1 MQSVFVLKV
10 SGILISIGLVIFA
23 WRVWAGASRLEQAIR
38 NEELDPVQGRMK
50 HASCEGCA
58 RSVGTVN
65 VIGNIM
71 MILIKGYL
79 GVVAGSK
86 GLIADAVHSSADL
99 LATFIMII
107 GLNVSVRERD
117 ERYPYGYGKAEYVVA
132 IGIYLMLFV
141 IGLYITFDGARA
153 ILEGRRVTPCLSAAW
168 GALFSIAI
176 NELMFRQSLCA
187 GTQINSPSMVAKA
200 WESRSDVLS
209 SVAVLIGIL
218 AAKMGFWFMDPLAAI
233 SVGVIIIRI
242 CYKNVKD
249 AALNLL
255 DKASED
261 GLEEVRKALEA
272 MKDIAGIKDLRSR
285 EVGQILEF
293 EVGLHVPDDITVSQ
307 GETIKR
313 EVIKTLQ
320 KTTSK
325 KSTVRVKLFPV
336 TCDA

>member
-1 MQSVFVLKV
+1 MQSVFIIKV
-10 SGILISIGLVIFA
+10 VGFLIIIGLMGFA
-23 WRVWAGASRLEQAIR
+23 WRVWVGAARLEQKIKAEI
-38 NEELDPVQGRMK
+38 DPVGGRMK

-58 RSVGTVN
+58 RSVGKVN
-65 VIGNIM
+65 VIGNIL

-107 GLNVSVRERD
+107 GLNISVRERD
-117 ERYPYGYGKAEYVVA
+117 DRYPYGYGKAEYIVA

-141 IGLYITFDGARA
+141 IGVYITFDGASA

-168 GALFSIAI
+168 GAFFSIAI

-233 SVGVIIIRI
+233 SVGVIIVHI
-242 CYKNVKD
+242 CFKNVRD
-249 AALNLL
+249 AVLSLM
-255 DKASED
+255 DRASEAD
-261 GLEEVRKALEA
+261 LEPIRKALA
-272 MKDIAGIKDLRSR
+272 AVKDIAGIKDLKAR
-285 EVGQILEF
+285 EVGQVLEF

-307 GETIKR
+307 GETIKG
-313 EVIKTLQ
+313 EVKKTLQ
-320 KTTSK
+320 KMTNK
-325 KSTVRVKLFPV
+325 KSTVKVRLFPM

>member
-1 MQSVFVLKV
+1 MLSVFIIKV
-10 SGILISIGLVIFA
+10 AAFLIMIGVAGYA
-23 WRVWAGASRLEQAIR
+23 WRLWVGASRLEQGTK
-38 NEELDPVQGRMK
+38 EELDPVRGGMK
-50 HASCEGCA
+50 HAGCERCA
-58 RSVGTVN
+58 RSVGKVN
-65 VIGNIM
+65 VVGNIL

-86 GLIADAVHSSADL
+86 GLIADAIHSSADL
-99 LATFIMII
+99 LATIVMII
-107 GLNVSVRERD
+107 GLNISGRERD
-117 ERYPYGYGKAEYVVA
+117 DRYPYGYGKAEYIVAVV
-132 IGIYLMLFV
+132 IYLFLFV
-141 IGLYITFDGARA
+141 IGLYILFDGTMA

-168 GALFSIAI
+168 GAIFSIAI

-218 AAKMGFWFMDPLAAI
+218 GAKIGFWFMDPLAAMV
-233 SVGVIIIRI
+233 VGVIIIRI
-242 CYKNVKD
+242 CIHEVKD

-261 GLEEVRKALEA
+261 GLEEFRKALA
-272 MKDIAGIKDLRSR
+272 AVKDIAGIKDLKAR
-285 EVGQILEF
+285 EMGQVLEF
-293 EVGLHVPDDITVSQ
+293 EVGLHVPEDITVSQ

-313 EVIKTLQ
+313 EVRKTLQ
-320 KTTSK
+320 KMTDR
-325 KSTVRVKLFPV
+325 KSTVKVRLFPV